1 MNLKEYTKYA
11 LTLLFILILYLSYS
25 VLKPF
30 LLIIAAAMIIA
41 YIFYPLYIFLHKKIQ
56 KEYLAG
62 SIVIGIILI
71 ILTVPLIII
80 LHLLVDQAI
89 NVYEYTQEILP
100 ETQKLLFENKFID
113 CTRQASS
120 FICDF
125 YSKTTTILGEDQFTL
140 TVRENIAAITSTIS
154 RYSYLTLKTLPTKIV
169 DAGIMFVLVFF
180 FMVDAERIFN
190 AIRLL
195 LPMKLDHETY
205 IIQRLKDT
213 THAVVFG
220 QIITAIIQ
228 GILGGIGFA
237 VFGVS
242 NPVLFGILMIFFAL
256 IPVVGTAL
264 IWLPAALYMI
274 ITGYLQGNYWSWLGD
289 QHSVLGGI
297 LLLLWGIFVSTV
309 DNVIKPKL
317 IGDRAKLHPLLVF
330 LGAFGGLKLFGVLG
344 VLLGPIL
351 LAVLATFLDI
361 LEKENQELV
370 GEGGNIPGSQRKVM
384 QMQKLKKGNSK
395 K

>member
-113 CTRQASS
+113 CTRQVSS